1 MFTGLIEYVGSVLQ
15 VRPVPTGKQLRID
28 LGPLSEGTRVGDSL
42 AVDGVCLTVTAVQ
55 GTHADFDVV
64 ATTLAATTLGGFT
77 VHSRVNLERPISL
90 GGRLGGHLV
99 AGHVDGLAT
108 LRTWSRQ
115 GMSKIAHF
123 QTNRELTDFMIPRGS
138 VALNGVSLTVAS
150 LENGAFSVAL
160 IPVTLS
166 GTNLDQLQAGQ
177 TVNVETDLIGKY
189 VAKLVAADR
198 KERITMETLRE
209 QGFA

>member
-15 VRPVPTGKQLRID
+15 VRPVPTGEQLRID
-28 LGPLSEGTRVGDSL
+28 LGPLAEGTRVGDSF
-42 AVDGVCLTVTAVQ
+42 AVDGVCLTVAAAR

-77 VHSRVNLERPISL
+77 ANSRVNLERPITLSD
-90 GGRLGGHLV
+90 RLAGHLV

-108 LRTWSRQ
+108 LRTLSCQGKSR
-115 GMSKIAHF
+115 IAYF

-138 VALNGVSLTVAS
+138 VALNGVSLTLAS

-160 IPVTLS
+160 IPVTLT
-166 GTNLDQLQAGQ
+166 GTNLGQLQTGQ
-177 TVNVETDLIGKY
+177 SVNIETDLIGKY
-189 VAKLVAADR
+189 VAKLIAADR
-198 KERITMETLRE
+198 KGRITMETLRE